1 MKVEGK
7 NLKVKLIEKGVV
19 DNVKVKRNEGKE
31 DLDKSGIL
39 GMEGVGFDIIYND
52 DDNDDD
58 DDEWVIIVI
67 FI

>member
-52 DDNDDD
+52 DDD
-58 DDEWVIIVI
+58 DDEWVIMEIL
-67 FI
+67 F

>member
-19 DNVKVKRNEGKE
+19 DNVNVRRNEGKE

-52 DDNDDD
+52 DDD
-58 DDEWVIIVI
+58 DDEWVIMEIL
-67 FI
+67 F

>member
-19 DNVKVKRNEGKE
+19 DNVKVKRNEGRE

-52 DDNDDD
+52 DDD
-58 DDEWVIIVI
+58 DDEWVIMEIL
-67 FI
+67 F